1 MFDSNL
7 EQNLPMVLDFY
18 LKNSKKGNII
28 LKSFDLNEI
37 CSFNQN
43 GLNLSFG
50 NHSICN
56 GSWFWRLQRA
66 HLKSKVHNQRNLA
79 GVLDLVRFMILNLYG
94 GIYVDGDVLFL
105 RDMSLFWTE
114 NFAYRWSQLE
124 TWNTAVLGLNK
135 T

>member
-1 MFDSNL
+1 
-7 EQNLPMVLDFY
+7 
-18 LKNSKKGNII
+18 
-28 LKSFDLNEI
+28 
-37 CSFNQN
+37 
-43 GLNLSFG
+43 
-50 NHSICN
+50 
-56 GSWFWRLQRA
+56 
-66 HLKSKVHNQRNLA
+66 
-79 GVLDLVRFMILNLYG
+79 MILNLYG